1 MEKPIFIDH
10 RKKKRPE
17 LLTLLCIL
25 TFIYSGLQTLSNLFM
40 LLNRDFISDNIE
52 GSGFQLEDLQPIL
65 DMPSLFFLLNT
76 FLFTAV
82 LVGAIYMWSLKK
94 IGFHIY
100 TLAQIALLFVIS
112 IFNPFN
118 ITPFAEIL
126 MTSMFILLYYRH
138 LKFMTR

>member
-25 TFIYSGLQTLSNLFM
+25 TFIYSGLQMLSNLFM
-40 LLNRDFISDNIE
+40 LLNKNFIVDNIDE
-52 GSGFQLEDLQPIL
+52 SNFKVEDFQPIL
-65 DMPSLFFLLNT
+65 DMPPQFFLLNT
-76 FLFTAV
+76 ILFTIV
-82 LVGAIYMWSLKK
+82 LSGAILMWNLKK
-94 IGFHIY
+94 IGFHLY
-100 TLAQIALLFVIS
+100 SLSQIALLFVIS

-118 ITPFAEIL
+118 STPFAEIL
-126 MTSMFILLYYRH
+126 MTAMFILLYYRH

>member
-10 RKKKRPE
+10 RGKKRPE

-40 LLNRDFISDNIE
+40 LLNRDFIADNIE
-52 GSGFQLEDLQPIL
+52 GSDFQLEDLQPIL

>member
-10 RKKKRPE
+10 REKKRPE

-40 LLNRDFISDNIE
+40 LLNRDFIADNIE

>member
-25 TFIYSGLQTLSNLFM
+25 TFIYSGLQTLSNLFI
-40 LLNRDFISDNIE
+40 LLNKDFISENIE
-52 GSGFQLEDLQPIL
+52 GSGFQLEDFQPIL
-65 DMPSLFFLLNT
+65 DMPSQFFLLNT
-76 FLFTAV
+76 FLFAIVLAGAV
-82 LVGAIYMWSLKK
+82 LMWNLKK
-94 IGFHIY
+94 LGFHIY
-100 TLAQIALLFVIS
+100 SLSQIALLFVIS

-118 ITPFAEIL
+118 STPFAEIL

-138 LKFMTR
+138 LKFMS

>member
-40 LLNRDFISDNIE
+40 LLNRDFIADNIG

-126 MTSMFILLYYRH
+126 MTSLFILLYYRH